1 MISQNKSAST
11 VFNKLKII
19 ELSSV
24 LAGPLVGTFFAELGA
39 DVIKI
44 ENSLTNGDVTRT
56 WKSSNESTS
65 SNYSAYYASA
75 NFGKKVVF
83 ADFTNATVIAQLHDS
98 IRSSDILIVNFKHGD
113 AAKFQLDYATVKRL
127 NPKIIYACITGFG
140 EESERV
146 AFDAILQAETG
157 FMSMN
162 GEANTAATKMP
173 VALIDVLA
181 AHQLKEGVLC
191 ALLTRMQNQKGC
203 KVSVSLYDAAIASLV
218 NQSTNWLMNKNI
230 AKKMGSAHPN
240 IAPYGDVFE
249 TKDKKEILFAIG
261 SHKHFEILCDI
272 LDISELSTD
281 ERFCNNGKRVE
292 YRSELIALLQNAIS
306 NWKRDDLYYEMIHKK
321 VPVGRIKNMQEVFE
335 EPAAQ
340 ELLLKESVA
349 GVESIRPKTAVF
361 IIED

>member
-1 MISQNKSAST
+1 MNQGSFSSNNIFQQLR
-11 VFNKLKII
+11 VI

-39 DVIKI
+39 QVIKI
-44 ENSLTNGDVTRT
+44 ENSITNGDVTRT
-56 WKSSNESTS
+56 WKATNEDAQ

-75 NFGKKVVF
+75 NYGKKVVF

-98 IRSSDILIVNFKHGD
+98 IRSSDILIVNFKYGD
-113 AAKFQLDYATVKRL
+113 AAKFQLDYATIKKI

-162 GEANTAATKMP
+162 GEANSSSTKMP

-181 AHQLKEGVLC
+181 AHQLKEGILC
-191 ALLTRMQNQKGC
+191 ALLSRMQNQKGC

-218 NQSTNWLMNKNI
+218 NQATNWLMNKNI
-230 AKKMGSAHPN
+230 AKKMGSAHPS
-240 IAPYGDVFE
+240 IAPYGDVFV
-249 TKDKKEILFAIG
+249 TKDQKEILFAIG

-272 LDISELSTD
+272 LEVSELSSD
-281 ERFCNNGKRVE
+281 ERFSNNAKRVE
-292 YRSELIALLQNAIS
+292 YRSELIELLQKAIS
-306 NWKRDDLYYEMIHKK
+306 TWKRDDLYYELIHKK
-321 VPVGRIKNMQEVFE
+321 VPVGMIKNMQEVFE
-335 EPAAQ
+335 EPTAQ
-340 ELLLKESVA
+340 NLLLSENVA
-349 GVESIRPKTAVF
+349 GVESIRPRSAVF